1 MLLDLNCTAEDF
13 QDWAIIHELI
23 GEAMLSLVNCDDTL
37 LRELSEAGYTTI
49 TEAIHAGDAA
59 LLPRAVMSSTVAR
72 GQAIKKLKTVHQ
84 IMLKHVEFLNEL
96 ADAQNLKRPDIP
108 IGEQHKSSQSKTQL
122 IVNNIDPAKSN

>member
-49 TEAIHAGDAA
+49 TEAIHAGDTA

-72 GQAIKKLKTVHQ
+72 GQAIKKLKSM
-84 IMLKHVEFLNEL
+84 IKHVGFLNEL

-108 IGEQHKSSQSKTQL
+108 IGEQRKSSRSKPQL
-122 IVNNIDPAKSN
+122 IVNNIDPTKSN